1 MGRPRVLSHPDDR
14 AILRLAVPA
23 FATLIAEPLY
33 VLADTAIVGRLGTGP
48 LAGLAV
54 AAAVLTTVFWL
65 VSSVTVA
72 SAGLVARRFGR
83 SDDRGAAE
91 VAVSLAWMCVVLS
104 AVLLVVFVAIPG
116 PIVRAFGASA
126 NAAPDATVYLR
137 ISAIGL
143 PFLLCTAPALNYLRG
158 LQDTRTPL
166 LITVAANV
174 VNIVLEVVLVYGFH
188 VGIAGSAW
196 GTVIAQILAFAAYA
210 AIVVPRVRRT
220 HAAGRPRAH
229 DVREISR
236 LGGYMLVRTLALTAA
251 LTGSTAIAARMSDV
265 EVAAHQVVLQLWLL
279 SALALDAIAIAGI
292 ALIGKRLGE
301 DDARGAESAARR
313 MIRYGVWM
321 GVIIGAVMLA
331 TRQWLPAIFT
341 DDRAV
346 QRAAQG
352 ALLVAACMQP
362 LSGHA
367 FTLDGILLGAGD
379 TRAMAGLMLLSLFGV
394 FVPAAAIVVATGAGL
409 TWLWVAIAV
418 WVASRCVGLG
428 WRFHS
433 ARWLVMEVPTAA
445 EPAGATTPTD

>member
-1 MGRPRVLSHPDDR
+1 MGRRTVFSHPDDR

-65 VSSVTVA
+65 VNSVTVA

-83 SDDRGAAE
+83 ADNRGAAE
-91 VAVSLAWMCVVLS
+91 VAVSLAWMCIALS
-104 AVLLVVFVAIPG
+104 AVLLVIFVAVPG
-116 PIVRAFGASA
+116 PVVRAFGASA
-126 NAAPDATVYLR
+126 RAAPDATVYLR

-166 LITVAANV
+166 LITVGANV
-174 VNIVLEVVLVYGFH
+174 VNIVLEVVLVYGFR

-196 GTVIAQILAFAAYA
+196 GTVVAQMLAFGAYA
-210 AIVVPRVRRT
+210 TVVIPRIRST
-220 HAAGRPRAH
+220 HAARRPQTR
-229 DVREISR
+229 DVREITR

-265 EVAAHQVVLQLWLL
+265 DVAAHQVVLQLWLL

-292 ALIGKRLGE
+292 ALIGKRVGE
-301 DDARGAESAARR
+301 DDAPGAESAARR

-321 GVIIGAVMLA
+321 GVIAGVVMLA

-341 DDRAV
+341 DDHAV
-346 QRAAQG
+346 QQGAQD
-352 ALLVAACMQP
+352 ALLVSACMQP
-362 LSGHA
+362 LSGYA

-394 FVPAAAIVVATGAGL
+394 FVPAAAIVLATGAGL
-409 TWLWVAIAV
+409 TWLWVALAV

-428 WRFHS
+428 WRFRS
-433 ARWLVMEVPTAA
+433 IRWLVMEVPTDAK
-445 EPAGATTPTD
+445 PAGVEAPTD

>member
-1 MGRPRVLSHPDDR
+1 MGRLRAFSHPDDR

-33 VLADTAIVGRLGTGP
+33 VLADTAIVGRLGTRP

-65 VSSVTVA
+65 VNSVTVA
-72 SAGLVARRFGR
+72 SAGLVARRYGR
-83 SDDRGAAE
+83 SDERGAAE
-91 VAVSLAWMCVVLS
+91 VAVSLAWLCVALG
-104 AVLLVVFVAIPG
+104 AILLVVFVAVPG
-116 PIVRAFGASA
+116 PVVRAFGASA
-126 NAAPDATVYLR
+126 GAAPDAALYLR
-137 ISAIGL
+137 ISAVGL

-166 LITVAANV
+166 LITLAANI
-174 VNIVLEVVLVYGFH
+174 VNIVLEVVLVYGFDA
-188 VGIAGSAW
+188 GLAGSAW
-196 GTVIAQILAFAAYA
+196 GTVIAQVLAFGAYA
-210 AIVVPRVRRT
+210 WVTVPRVRSTR
-220 HAAGRPRAH
+220 AARRPRSR
-229 DVREISR
+229 DVREIGR

-292 ALIGKRLGE
+292 ALIGKRIGE
-301 DDARGAESAARR
+301 NDRERAESAARR

-321 GVIIGAVMLA
+321 GIIIGVVMVA
-331 TRQWLPAIFT
+331 TRQWLPGIFS

-346 QRAAQG
+346 QHAAQG
-352 ALLVAACMQP
+352 ALLVSACMQP
-362 LSGHA
+362 LSGYA

-379 TRAMAGLMLLSLFGV
+379 TRAMAGLMLLSLVLV
-394 FVPAAAIVVATGAGL
+394 FVPAAAIILATGAGL

-418 WVASRCVGLG
+418 WVASRAVGLA
-428 WRFHS
+428 WRYHG
-433 ARWLVMEVPTAA
+433 ARWLVMEVPTDAGPTGAA
-445 EPAGATTPTD
+445 VPTD